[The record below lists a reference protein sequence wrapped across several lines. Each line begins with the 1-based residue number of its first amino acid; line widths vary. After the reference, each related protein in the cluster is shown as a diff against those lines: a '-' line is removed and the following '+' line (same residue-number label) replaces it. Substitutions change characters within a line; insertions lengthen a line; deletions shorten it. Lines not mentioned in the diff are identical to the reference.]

1 MSYVHMYFLKMPVKN
16 HVNVTVSS
24 DYPWPAVKKSYS
36 KEGYYNVAT
45 NTVTLHIITVYSYFL
60 SC

>member
-1 MSYVHMYFLKMPVKN
+1 MYFLKVPVKN

-24 DYPWPAVKKSYS
+24 DYPWPVVYI

-45 NTVTLHIITVYSYFL
+45 NTVTLRIFSFMLYNKMIGH
-60 SC
+60 C